1 MQSSLPEGW
10 EIITNSPSSPNRPF
24 YVNTHTSETVWE
36 RPTFPAPPLP
46 EGWEHIRNSPGLPFY
61 VNTYTREF
69 VSDRPT
75 VPAPRAPE
83 GWDVIPANLVDGR
96 PEYYRN
102 RYTGEYV
109 FQRPTLPAQRL
120 PEGWELHLDSSSGN
134 RPFYLNI
141 PTGKSEWKL
150 PTREALNPK
159 QRKFVSQFLSVDDAP
174 VNVGDAPPD
183 AGRLAR
189 IPLSSQDVNQDI
201 ERLYQSRQRSI
212 SPPRYRYPHISFKQ
226 FISGEFFQNIGLQF
240 EPDFERNPELFAYF
254 KKKIK
259 EQQIFCSDMTDSD
272 MSELI
277 PSLFTYRADMNMNT
291 VIHYQGQVLKVPT
304 GQHLDESQT
313 HEILASID
321 SLLEED
327 TKVDES
333 KKAQILQVFR
343 DSTSNM
349 LIWKMLL
356 YSKNLQERI
365 EGTCTIQSPI
375 QSVNSQSDKVGYL
388 AVSYKQKERTKTTCG
403 FTAST
408 MGITTLFLQVMGSD
422 ILWIFSN
429 NAKCSNRSRSSS
441 GFHDRGPPPPGP
453 PQPGPPPPPPEVIY
467 NDQMLS
473 SRLSFFDLSMDNSQ
487 LYAKLNNAISQL
499 YDNNKKYKTGIQY
512 MKDRRPD
519 LFVYNG
525 LNPGINIISIVA
537 DGRTTVHHCFIYN
550 MGDISI
556 VMDSW
561 AHSSAARGFLFG
573 RDIITRIWLTRDLI
587 PLLDRMNIAA
597 ARNRTDVK
605 DTLIRVFLAPHM
617 INREYYAPDKMT
629 GTGYRLTD
637 EFVSSELTANDA
649 NLERFDYTIISINQ
663 NFLMFIFIFNFG
675 FTQDTLFG
683 GRGRSL
689 TSIRRRKSNF
699 INNIKQHKTRKSVRK
714 IAKKKSIVKYK
725 NSVKTK
731 RNYKNR

>member
-1 MQSSLPEGW
+1 
-10 EIITNSPSSPNRPF
+10 
-24 YVNTHTSETVWE
+24 V
-36 RPTFPAPPLP
+36 
-46 EGWEHIRNSPGLPFY
+46 
-61 VNTYTREF
+61 
-69 VSDRPT
+69 
-75 VPAPRAPE
+75 
-83 GWDVIPANLVDGR
+83 
-96 PEYYRN
+96 
-102 RYTGEYV
+102 
-109 FQRPTLPAQRL
+109 
-120 PEGWELHLDSSSGN
+120 
-134 RPFYLNI
+134 
-141 PTGKSEWKL
+141 
-150 PTREALNPK
+150 
-159 QRKFVSQFLSVDDAP
+159 
-174 VNVGDAPPD
+174 
-183 AGRLAR
+183 
-189 IPLSSQDVNQDI
+189 
-201 ERLYQSRQRSI
+201 
-212 SPPRYRYPHISFKQ
+212 SPPRYRHPHVSFKQ
-226 FISGEFFQNIGLQF
+226 FISGNFFQNIGIQF
-240 EPDFERNPELFAYF
+240 EPDFDHKPELFAYF

-259 EQQIFCSDMTDSD
+259 EQQIFCSGMTDSD

-291 VIHYQGQVLKVPT
+291 VIHHEGQVLKSPT
-304 GQHLDESQT
+304 GQHLDRSQT
-313 HEILASID
+313 GEILDSID
-321 SLLEED
+321 TLLKED
-327 TKVDES
+327 TKVNQS
-333 KKAQILQVFR
+333 AKAEILKVFR

-356 YSKNLQERI
+356 YSKNLQEKI

-375 QSVNSQSDKVGYL
+375 QSVNSQLDKAGLL
-388 AVSYKQKERTKTTCG
+388 AVSYKEKERTKTTCG
-403 FTAST
+403 FTAPT
-408 MGITTLFLQVMGSD
+408 MAITTLFLQVMGSD
-422 ILWIFSN
+422 ILWIFSK

-441 GFHDRGPPPPGP
+441 GFHDRGPPP
-453 PQPGPPPPPPEVIY
+453 PGPPPPPPEVIY

-537 DGRTTVHHCFIYN
+537 DGTTTVHHCFIYN

-561 AHSSAARGFLFG
+561 AHGTGRGFLFG

-597 ARNRTDVK
+597 AKNRTDVK

-629 GTGYRLTD
+629 GYRLTD
-637 EFVSSELTANDA
+637 EFVLSELTANDA

-689 TSIRRRKSNF
+689 TSVRRRKSNF